1 MPARSVGGAQRG
13 VAAPRRRAQTWLF
26 TFAILG
32 LVAATVVG
40 HLLARADAEDT
51 VDARAQ
57 RAADQAAVAVT
68 SAVDSALASLAGA
81 PVLVGPDGGLD
92 RAAFDAFA
100 GGLLASGDVRSLA
113 MIARIEADERAS
125 IESLLGV
132 PIAVLDDGALVEAP
146 EADEYYP
153 VVAFASTQGVA
164 ALGLDYG
171 GDPIRRAGVRDAGE
185 TRQPVITELIQ
196 TTASGQPGLSIIQP
210 IVDPATGD
218 LAGFVSTGLQVA
230 PLAEQVDS
238 VVGDGIAT
246 SLVDGDEPIFGPPPD
261 DRVEVRRAA
270 VEVAGR
276 EWQVLARV
284 EAGPDLALSW
294 AIVAAGVVAT
304 LAMCGLVVVTERHQR
319 QLGRANTML
328 ALGSERSRAVQDLA
342 GRLARALSGDEVA
355 VALVDHLPA
364 AVGAQSAAIAT
375 RGGGGSLELLGHGDE
390 AVEPADGRP
399 RLATEPGS
407 KVEQALATGAPEW
420 LSSPL
425 AWRDD
430 EATAALAA
438 GGWALALLP
447 IEGDDVEGVLAVSY
461 PSVHTF
467 GEEEKALLETVGVL
481 AARALSRARRYDN
494 EHGTAITFQRAALPS
509 DLPVVPGLSIAARYR
524 PGTEWATVGGDWYD
538 VVVVDERRV
547 VLVVGDVVGHGMQ
560 AAASMGRLRTAFQ
573 TIAPLE
579 PDPGR
584 MVEAI
589 SMQVAL
595 IPDAFCTTVVC
606 LVVDLEERTLTWC
619 RAGHPPP
626 LLIGSEGGRLLDE
639 EGLPPLGVLPGAPAP
654 VHRQQLQGDE
664 SLILYT
670 DGVVERRGES
680 LDLGFER
687 LELVTADLVD
697 LEPEELIDALLL
709 ALVPTQE
716 QADDVVLLVVR
727 FDLSPR

>member
-1 MPARSVGGAQRG
+1 M
-13 VAAPRRRAQTWLF
+13 RAQTWLF
-26 TFAILG
+26 TFAIVG
-32 LVAATVVG
+32 LVVATVVG
-40 HLLARADAEDT
+40 VVLARADAEES
-51 VDARAQ
+51 VDGRAQ

-68 SAVDSALASLAGA
+68 SAVEGALASLAGA
-81 PVLVGPDGGLD
+81 PVLVGEDGEVD
-92 RAAFDAFA
+92 RDAFDAFA
-100 GGLLASGDVRSLA
+100 GGLLAAEEVRSLA
-113 MIARIEADERAS
+113 LIVEVDDAERPAVEA
-125 IESLLGV
+125 LLGA
-132 PIAVLDDGALVEAP
+132 PISVLEDGALVPAP
-146 EADEYYP
+146 EADAHYP
-153 VVAFASTQGVA
+153 VVGFATAAAGVT

-171 GDPIRRAGVRDAGE
+171 GDPIRLAGVTAAAESGG
-185 TRQPVITELIQ
+185 PVVTQLIRS
-196 TTASGQPGLSIIQP
+196 TASGRPGLSIIQP
-210 IVDPATGD
+210 IIDPGPGGD
-218 LAGFVSTGLQVA
+218 VVGYVSTGLQVE
-230 PLAEQVDS
+230 PLAEQVAT
-238 VVGDGIAT
+238 VAGAGIT
-246 SLVDGDEPIFGPPPD
+246 TTLVDGEEVLFGPEVDEPT
-261 DRVEVRRAA
+261 EARRAS

-276 EWQVLARV
+276 TWHVLAQV
-284 EAGPDLALSW
+284 DGGPDLALSW
-294 AIVAAGVVAT
+294 AIAAAGAVAVVA
-304 LAMCGLVVVTERHQR
+304 LLGLVVVTERHQR

-328 ALGSERSRAVQDLA
+328 ALGSERSRAIQDLA

-355 VALVDHLPA
+355 TALLAHLPA
-364 AVGAQSAAIAT
+364 AVGAASAAIAT
-375 RGGGGSLELLGHGDE
+375 RSGSGWLELLGSGSGSGSGVGGVGGE
-390 AVEPADGRP
+390 AEARAPLHTD
-399 RLATEPGS
+399 PGS
-407 KVEQALATGAPEW
+407 KVEQALATREPAW

-447 IEGDDVEGVLAVSY
+447 IDGEGVEGVLAVSY

-467 GEEEKALLETVGVL
+467 ADDEKALLETVGVL

-494 EHGTAITFQRAALPS
+494 EHGMAVTFQRAALPS

-538 VVVVDERRV
+538 VVVVDDHRV

-589 SMQVAL
+589 SAQVAM

-606 LVVDLEERTLTWC
+606 LVVDLDARTLTWC

-626 LLIGSEGGRLLDE
+626 LLIDQQGGRLLDE
-639 EGLPPLGVLPGAPAP
+639 EGLPPLGVLPDEVAP
-654 VHRQQLQGDE
+654 VHRHDLAGHE

-670 DGVVERRGES
+670 DGVIERRGES
-680 LDLGFER
+680 LDEGFRR
-687 LELVTADLVD
+687 LEVVAGDLVD

-709 ALVPTQE
+709 ALVPSQE

-727 FDLSPR
+727 FDLPER